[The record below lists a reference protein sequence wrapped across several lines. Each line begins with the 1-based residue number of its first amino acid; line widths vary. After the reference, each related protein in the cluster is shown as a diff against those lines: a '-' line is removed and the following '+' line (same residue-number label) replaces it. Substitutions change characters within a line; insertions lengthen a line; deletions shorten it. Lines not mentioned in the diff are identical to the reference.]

1 MWADDDGQLFIGLL
15 SGGTGTRDRVIVVA
29 QNDLWNI
36 VIVGRLVTI
45 IIVN

>member
-15 SGGTGTRDRVIVVA
+15 SGTGTRDCVIVVG